1 MKRYMDRVPIISRPQ
16 LFDRVIA
23 DIQRG
28 LADNLAW
35 LDHSFGRAWRL
46 SKMVNGRREYTP
58 NVYIGNNEYLPVMP
72 DEGLGNFSFFVLSDP
87 QDIEWSAHVQSLM
100 TAPFSLIVWV
110 DVRTITD
117 DRNTEQIK
125 AEILD
130 ALGRTLVRDGSFEIT
145 RISEHAENVYKGY
158 TLDEVDNQFLMHPF
172 AGFRFDGV
180 LRTKQPCM

>member
-1 MKRYMDRVPIISRPQ
+1 M
-16 LFDRVIA
+16 FDRVIA

-46 SKMVNGRREYTP
+46 AKMVNGRREYTP

-110 DVRTITD
+110 DVRTVVEN
-117 DRNTEQIK
+117 RNTEQIK
-125 AEILD
+125 AEILN
-130 ALGRTLVRDGSFEIT
+130 ALGRLLIRDGSFELT
-145 RISEHAENVYKGY
+145 RIHETAENVYKGY

-172 AGFRFDGV
+172 AGFRFEGV
-180 LRTKQPCM
+180 IKTKQPCMR